1 MAKKIL
7 DYMGSDEL
15 AYNSFRASLTRQKIE
30 RENIT
35 EKEKANQAHHNTGK
49 RIRDFIKEDGG
60 TMPENLPTP
69 DKSIQQLERE
79 QQKRIERQQ
88 QTSLFNENEE

>member
-1 MAKKIL
+1 
-7 DYMGSDEL
+7 MGSDEL

-35 EKEKANQAHHNTGK
+35 EKEKANQAHHTTGK
-49 RIRDFIKEDGG
+49 RIRDIIKEDGG